1 MHKFYN
7 RAGVHTKL
15 FGWIITGVTAFALG
29 WSVATLAIE
38 KVVLLALFKD
48 KAILQIDGARRVLS
62 RGDTSPEGLK
72 LISAD
77 TEQAVVEING
87 RQRVLKLSVVAASQ
101 GATGQPRVTL
111 WADRGFFYAEGS
123 INNVPVRFLVDTGA
137 SAVAMNS
144 ALARR
149 LGIDYAKGRPGMA
162 VTASGYA
169 KVYGVKLSTVKIGEI
184 VLHDVE
190 AGVIDGN
197 QPDVPLLGMSFLGS
211 LEMRRDGDRMELI
224 KRY

>member
-1 MHKFYN
+1 M
-7 RAGVHTKL
+7 
-15 FGWIITGVTAFALG
+15 ALTLS
-29 WSVATLAIE
+29 WSVSVFAIE

-48 KAILQIDGARRVLS
+48 KAILQIDGARRVLA

-72 LISAD
+72 LVSAD
-77 TEQAVVEING
+77 TEQAVVEIDG
-87 RQRVLKLSVVAASQ
+87 RRRALKLSVVAASQ
-101 GATGQPRVTL
+101 SATGQPRVTL

-123 INNVPVRFLVDTGA
+123 INNMPVRFLVDTGA
-137 SAVAMNS
+137 SSIAMNS
-144 ALARR
+144 ALAKR
-149 LGIDYAKGRPGMA
+149 LGIDYTKGRQGVA

-169 KVYGVKLSTVKIGEI
+169 KVYGLRLNTVKIGEI

-190 AGVIDGN
+190 AGVIDGT
-197 QPDVPLLGMSFLGS
+197 QPETPLLGMSFLGS